1 MTLHGFQQALSELVL
16 SADLR
21 SQVADRGADAL
32 SAFDLDPRET
42 RRLLSIA
49 EQSGLGTG
57 ILIHRSF
64 RLSMLVRSLP
74 RTCRLLGAGLSDLV
88 HDYWD
93 EHLPLHYNFVWESC
107 RFADYLRR
115 RLENGL
121 LTDPLL
127 SDLLRM
133 DLASMALRRGL
144 KPEQVALDPRPGGAD
159 LLETSTPDRLVL
171 VCGHDPRALL
181 TGLDD
186 PGAPRPSKGEFR
198 LVISRQPDGDLQFE
212 SA

>member
-16 SADLR
+16 SSDLR

-32 SAFDLDPRET
+32 GAFDLDPRET

-74 RTCRLLGAGLSDLV
+74 RACELLGAGLSDLV

-107 RFADYLRR
+107 RFAGYLRR
-115 RLENGL
+115 QLEDGS
-121 LTDPLL
+121 LTEPLL
-127 SDLLRM
+127 SDLLRI

-144 KPEQVALDPRPGGAD
+144 QPEQVALDPRPGAGD
-159 LLETSTPDRLVL
+159 LLEASTPNRLVL
-171 VCGHDPRALL
+171 FCGHDPRALL
-181 TGLDD
+181 TGDD
-186 PGAPRPSKGEFR
+186 PGAASPSRGEYR
-198 LVISRQPDGDLQFE
+198 LVISRQPGGDLEFE